1 MKRLDKKILA
11 GLALGGVMIF
21 GGVNF
26 NPVLA
31 ASTNAL
37 ANVAVNQQ
45 GQINWNEGY
54 MVAYGVGRVDKRGL
68 AMVREAAVMAAQRN
82 LVGMIKGLSIDS
94 ETTMRD
100 LIIES
105 DVVNRKITGVLK
117 GAEVIDEG
125 KNSDGS
131 YYVGMR
137 VSIYGA
143 DDSLAAAIIPEIAP
157 EFPKPFE
164 TVQQTAL
171 PSADVENFRRLTY
184 TGLVVDASNLGLS
197 ETFSPV
203 IYDINGRAVYGLRNL
218 DRDMVISNGMVD
230 YYDLLQEATVGE
242 RTGAN
247 PLVVKALEVRGGKNS
262 VNHVNVIVSVE
273 DADRILLA
281 NENSH
286 MLENCAV
293 SFVR

>member
-1 MKRLDKKILA
+1 MKKFNKKILA
-11 GLALGGVMIF
+11 GLALGGIMIF
-21 GGVNF
+21 SGFNF

-31 ASTNAL
+31 ANTNAI
-37 ANVAVNQQ
+37 ANVAVNQSR
-45 GQINWNEGY
+45 IDWNEGY
-54 MVAYGVGRVDKRGL
+54 MVAYGVGRVDKRGM
-68 AMVREAAVMAAQRN
+68 AMIREAAVMAAQRN

-125 KNSDGS
+125 KNPDGS

-143 DDSLAAAIIPEIAP
+143 NDSLASVVIPEIAP

-164 TVQQTAL
+164 TITQTEL
-171 PSADVENFRRLTY
+171 PSADVETLKSLTY
-184 TGLVVDASNLGLS
+184 TGVVIDASNLGLQ

-203 IYDINGRAVYGLRNL
+203 IYDTNGRAVYGLNNL
-218 DRDMVISNGMVD
+218 DRDMVINKGMVD
-230 YYDLLQEATVGE
+230 YYDVLQEATVGG
-242 RTGAN
+242 RAGTN
-247 PLVVKALEVRGGKNS
+247 PLVVKAIKVRGGGNS
-262 VNHVNVIVSVE
+262 VNLVNVIVSVE

-286 MLENCAV
+286 MLDSCAV

>member
-1 MKRLDKKILA
+1 
-11 GLALGGVMIF
+11 MI
-21 GGVNF
+21 
-26 NPVLA
+26 
-31 ASTNAL
+31 
-37 ANVAVNQQ
+37 
-45 GQINWNEGY
+45 
-54 MVAYGVGRVDKRGL
+54 
-68 AMVREAAVMAAQRN
+68 REAAVMAAQRN

-137 VSIYGA
+137 VSIYGVG
-143 DDSLAAAIIPEIAP
+143 DSLASVVIPEIAP

-164 TVQQTAL
+164 TVTQTAL
-171 PSADVENFRRLTY
+171 PSADVETLKSLTY
-184 TGLVVDASNLGLS
+184 TGVVVDASNLGLQ

-203 IYDINGRAVYGLRNL
+203 IYDTNGRAVYGLNNL
-218 DRDMVISNGMVD
+218 DRDMVISKGMVD
-230 YYDLLQEATVGE
+230 YYDVLQEATVGG
-242 RTGAN
+242 RTGSN
-247 PLVVKALEVRGGKNS
+247 PLVVKAVSVRGGGNS
-262 VNHVNVIVSVE
+262 VNPVNVIVSVE
-273 DADRILLA
+273 DGDRILLA

-286 MLENCAV
+286 MLEDCAV

>member
-1 MKRLDKKILA
+1 MKKFNKKILA
-11 GLALGGVMIF
+11 GLALGGIVIF

-31 ASTNAL
+31 ANTNAI
-37 ANVAVNQQ
+37 ANVAVNQSR
-45 GQINWNEGY
+45 IDWNEGY
-54 MVAYGVGRVDKRGL
+54 MVAYGVGRVDKRGM
-68 AMVREAAVMAAQRN
+68 AMIREAAVMAAQRN

-125 KNSDGS
+125 KNPDGS

-143 DDSLAAAIIPEIAP
+143 GDSLASVVIPEIAP

-164 TVQQTAL
+164 TVTQTEL
-171 PSADVENFRRLTY
+171 PSADVETFRNLTY
-184 TGLVVDASNLGLS
+184 TGVVVDASNLGLQ

-203 IYDINGRAVYGLRNL
+203 IYDTNGRAVYGLNNL
-218 DRDMVISNGMVD
+218 DRDMVINKGMVD
-230 YYDLLQEATVGE
+230 YYDVLQEATVGG
-242 RTGAN
+242 RTGSN
-247 PLVVKALEVRGGKNS
+247 PLVVKAVSVRGGGNS
-262 VNHVNVIVSVE
+262 VNPVNVIVSVE

-286 MLENCAV
+286 MLEDCAV